1 MSCVVLLC
9 AQLVAWVKR
18 KGILLLPKH
27 SYNTKRR
34 QCGHPELDSIEHEVY
49 VADFSEMN

>member
-1 MSCVVLLC
+1 MCC
-9 AQLVAWVKR
+9 AALRTIGTAWVKR